1 MSQTVVLR
9 KVYNIDS
16 NSGTFVSTNNF
27 LLTDGKG
34 GTTWY
39 PFISALTTVGG
50 PIIGDLPSTIS
61 TFSTMFFSSFVE
73 FSTIWSTVYGINP
86 GNVLPGDLTSTV
98 AGLGSSGYV
107 STTTFDT
114 ALTSTITGLGNIGF
128 ISTTGLSS
136 ALNSTV
142 IGLGSANYVST
153 SLLNIS
159 LTSTTQGLGNIGYLS
174 TNSLTSTVTGL
185 GSIGYI
191 STTSLTSSLRG
202 LGNLGYISSSQLL
215 STISSLG
222 SLGYVSTASLVST
235 TTAMLNRPVFFD
247 NTGTVFVNTA
257 STVVFNNASQV
268 LFVSSFLYSSLSL
281 TGTFGTE
288 YSSEVSANS
297 NMIFSTASFSL
308 LPFSNYIKSTTRVNL
323 EIYPTYLFSRV
334 ATGATGPV
342 MLPMSTFIQLDTALV
357 STANTTTS
365 FIYAVNGSNT
375 HNGVLTGTST
385 LFNQPIRMEF
395 PPNTFTANSLT
406 STCTLLHMIP
416 GGIQYSSYCNAFAGS
431 NITAFYN
438 SNAGSA
444 FISVQNLP

>member
-61 TFSTMFFSSFVE
+61 TFSSMFFSSFGE
-73 FSTIWSTVYGINP
+73 ISSLWSTVYATSP
-86 GNVLPGDLTSTV
+86 GNVDQADLTSTV

-107 STTTFDT
+107 STTFMNT
-114 ALTSTITGLGNIGF
+114 AIQSSLTGLGSINY
-128 ISTTGLSS
+128 ISSSGLSS

-153 SLLNIS
+153 SLLNLS
-159 LTSTTQGLGNIGYLS
+159 LTSTSIGLGNIGYISS
-174 TNSLTSTVTGL
+174 TSLASSITGL

-191 STTSLTSSLRG
+191 STTSLTSSLLG
-202 LGNLGYISSSQLL
+202 LGSLGYISSSQLV
-215 STISSLG
+215 STLNTLG
-222 SLGYVSTASLVST
+222 TVGYVSTASLVST

-268 LFVSSFLYSSLSL
+268 LYVSSFLYSSLAL
-281 TGTFGTE
+281 TGTFGT
-288 YSSEVSANS
+288 SFNAQISGNS
-297 NMIFSTASFSL
+297 NMTFSTASFSL
-308 LPFSNYIKSTTRVNL
+308 LPFSNYIKSTSRVNL
-323 EIYPTYLFSRV
+323 EIYPTYLFSR
-334 ATGATGPV
+334 AASGATGPV
-342 MLPMSTFIQLDTALV
+342 MLPMSTFLQLNTSLV
-357 STANTTTS
+357 STANVTTS
-365 FIYAVNGSNT
+365 FVYAVNGSNT

-385 LFNQPIRMEF
+385 LFNQTLRMEF
-395 PPNTFTANSLT
+395 PPNTFTAASLT
-406 STCTLLHMIP
+406 STCSLLHMIP
-416 GGIQYSSYCNAFAGS
+416 GGVQYSSYCNAFASS

-444 FISVQNLP
+444 FVSVQNLP

>member
-9 KVYNIDS
+9 KVFNIDS
-16 NSGTFVSTNNF
+16 NSGMFVSTNNF

-61 TFSTMFFSSFVE
+61 TFSSMFFSSFVE
-73 FSTIWSTVYGINP
+73 FSSIWSTVYGINP
-86 GNVLPGDLTSTV
+86 GNVVPGDLTSTV

-107 STTTFDT
+107 STTFMNT
-114 ALTSTITGLGNIGF
+114 AIQSSLTGLGSINY
-128 ISTTGLSS
+128 ISSSGLSN

-142 IGLGSANYVST
+142 IGLGSSGFISTTSLDFALTST
-153 SLLNIS
+153 SL
-159 LTSTTQGLGNIGYLS
+159 GLGNIGYLS
-174 TNSLTSTVTGL
+174 TNSLISTVAGL

-202 LGNLGYISSSQLL
+202 LGSLGYISSSQLL
-215 STISSLG
+215 STVSSLG

-235 TTAMLNRPVFFD
+235 TVAMINRPVYFD

-257 STVVFNNASQV
+257 STVVFNNAAQV
-268 LFVSSFLYSSLSL
+268 LYVSSFLYSSLAL
-281 TGTFGTE
+281 TGTFGTGFDAQ
-288 YSSEVSANS
+288 VSGNS
-297 NMIFSTASFSL
+297 NMLFSTASFSL

-323 EIYPTYLFSRV
+323 EIYPTYLFSR
-334 ATGATGPV
+334 AANGATGPI
-342 MLPMSTFIQLDTALV
+342 MLPMSTFLQLDTTLV
-357 STANTTTS
+357 STANVTTS

-385 LFNQPIRMEF
+385 LFNQTIRMEF

-431 NITAFYN
+431 NVTAFYN